1 MVLLATERQQDH
13 RVTAAHPGQFRR
25 RDIAEA
31 GILMRHAPWPP
42 VAAPPG
48 QAQSPASNPQ
58 PDTQNGWFMSALP
71 HDQKI
76 VPVILSGGSGT
87 RLWPVSRKS
96 FPKQFWPLTAA
107 RSMLVETAL
116 RAAGEDFTPP
126 IVVTNQDHRFVVA
139 EQLREAGIGQARILL
154 EPAGRNSAPAI
165 AAAALLAAETHPDGI
180 LWIMAADASIGD
192 LPALGRAIRAAATA
206 AAQGYFV
213 TFGMQ
218 PTSAETGYGYIAQGA
233 AIPNLPGVFK
243 LDRFIEK
250 PTASRAAEL
259 IANGGNLWNS
269 GMFMFTPALLLAEME
284 RHAPAVLHAVQTAMQ
299 TKSSDLDFTR
309 LGSPAFES
317 APDISID
324 YAIAEKTDKA
334 VVVPA
339 AIGWSDVGSWSAL
352 ADIAP
357 KDAAGNVALGDVVIE
372 DSRNSYARSDGTIT
386 ALLGVDD
393 LVVVTTQDA
402 VLVAHKNHTQNVK
415 KNRRP
420 PKSRTTRP
428 GRLPQPHLPPL
439 GLLREPDPGRPLPG
453 QTHLRPARPQTV
465 AAKTLPPCRTLGR
478 RRRLRRRHLR
488 RRSQTGAENESIYLP
503 LGCIHRL
510 ENPAKSPSR

>member
-1 MVLLATERQQDH
+1 M
-13 RVTAAHPGQFRR
+13 
-25 RDIAEA
+25 
-31 GILMRHAPWPP
+31 P
-42 VAAPPG
+42 V
-48 QAQSPASNPQ
+48 SP
-58 PDTQNGWFMSALP
+58 
-71 HDQKI
+71 HEQKI

-139 EQLREAGIGQARILL
+139 EQLREAGIAQARILL

-180 LWIMAADASIGD
+180 LWIMAADASIAD
-192 LPALGRAIRAAATA
+192 LPALGLAIRAAAAA

-233 AIPNLPGVFK
+233 AISNLPGVFK

-250 PTASRAAEL
+250 PTATRAAEL
-259 IANGGNLWNS
+259 LAAGGNLWNS

-284 RHAPAVLHAVQTAMQ
+284 RHAPAVLHAVQAALDS
-299 TKSSDLDFTR
+299 KSSDLDFTR

-352 ADIAP
+352 ADIAA
-357 KDAAGNVALGDVVIE
+357 KDTAGNVALGDVVIE
-372 DSRNSYARSDGTIT
+372 DSRNSYARSDGTVT
-386 ALLGVDD
+386 ALLGVQD
-393 LVVVTTQDA
+393 LIVVTTQDA
-402 VLVAHKNHTQNVK
+402 VLVAHKDHSQNVK
-415 KNRRP
+415 KIVDRLKSEKRPQADSHNRTYRP
-420 PKSRTTRP
+420 WGFYESLIQGDRFQVKRICV
-428 GRLPQPHLPPL
+428 
-439 GLLREPDPGRPLPG
+439 LPG
-453 QTHLRPARPQTV
+453 QKLSLQKHFHRAEHWVVV
-465 AAKTLPPCRTLGR
+465 AGSAAVTCDDEVKLVR
-478 RRRLRRRHLR
+478 
-488 RRSQTGAENESIYLP
+488 ENESIYLP

-510 ENPAKSPSR
+510 ENPGKIPLTVIEVQSGPYLGEDDIVRFEDTYGRVEVVG